1 MKHQLPR
8 HMLTPRW
15 TYTVDGELPPKK
27 VQVRQVKL
35 SNTVFLDDN
44 GEMVLDIEC
53 VLEPAPDDWPRRKRF
68 SVIMIGVGQQL
79 GPHFYI
85 TQWASDW
92 EKELLDAARPTLAL
106 ASKVYIEARG
116 DFDTEVLAGQW
127 VSGRSSK
134 WDDKPLW
141 PAIDVRKKT
150 LNVRHILKQ
159 QDITAQI
166 DRNGDIRGKD
176 VLKLWPLP
184 KNDQRDKA
192 WADGREK
199 VWKHNYLDVLET
211 SKKVFQIEWPQP
223 VPQQPKRRRP

>member
-1 MKHQLPR
+1 
-8 HMLTPRW
+8 MLSPRW
-15 TYTVDGELPPKK
+15 TYTAHGEPPPKK

-35 SNTVFLDDN
+35 PNTVFLDDN

-53 VLEPAPDDWPRRKRF
+53 VKEPAPLEWPLPKRF
-68 SVIMIGVGQQL
+68 TVVMIGVGQQL
-79 GPHFYI
+79 GPHFYV

-92 EKELLDAARPTLAL
+92 ERELLDAARPTLAL

-127 VSGRSSK
+127 VSGRSGK
-134 WDDKPLW
+134 WNDKPLW
-141 PAIDVRKKT
+141 PAIDIRKKT
-150 LNVRHILKQ
+150 LNVRSILHDQ
-159 QDITAQI
+159 GIGAQI

-176 VLKLWPLP
+176 VLRLWPLP
-184 KNDQRDKA
+184 RNDQRDKT

-223 VPQQPKRRRP
+223 EPTITKRRNK